1 MVNVKPV
8 AVATGVVAVGTTES
22 VRSTM
27 TDVATEV
34 AAVDG
39 PTPFVATT
47 DTLMYLSMSASV
59 RTYELFVADGMSA
72 YEPVDEAERF
82 H

>member
-1 MVNVKPV
+1 
-8 AVATGVVAVGTTES
+8 
-22 VRSTM
+22 M

-34 AAVDG
+34 AAVDD

-59 RTYELFVADGMSA
+59 STYVLLVAEEISE
-72 YEPVDEAERF
+72 YEPPADDARF